1 MNSFKI
7 PKWLIVLVTL
17 VVVVLIVFNW
27 TTGMYNTAVELEA
40 NAKTSWSN
48 VESAYQRRNDLIGNL
63 VKTVQGAADYE
74 KSTLTSVIEARA
86 KATSTT
92 IDANNLNPETLAQF
106 QKAQTGLS
114 SALSRL
120 LVSVERYPDL
130 KANQNF
136 LELQSQLEGTE
147 NRINVARDRYNESVN
162 GYDIYISNFQLKF
175 LWVGM
180 DLKKCYV
187 TQQTQEVKK
196 HLMSNLTL
204 INPSASPGVFTHKN
218 N

>member
-147 NRINVARDRYNESVN
+147 NRINVARDRYNERVN